1 MAIVSH
7 EIVWGSENGT
17 RYTVT
22 YKFTSHIGYEP
33 ALDIQKLIVRD
44 EAAAEADA
52 LSMYAQKEAQL
63 ADMEVSK
70 AVSDCELDISPEK
83 VPDHLAQNDYDRRV
97 LGQAMTFTD
106 IHWFYAAYPL
116 FTAMELRGGANAG
129 QRAAY
134 LGVDTTTYGQ
144 MEDRFNNVNGVAWFL
159 TDEKAQTWDEVP
171 EGWE

>member
-1 MAIVSH
+1 
-7 EIVWGSENGT
+7 
-17 RYTVT
+17 
-22 YKFTSHIGYEP
+22 
-33 ALDIQKLIVRD
+33 
-44 EAAAEADA
+44 
-52 LSMYAQKEAQL
+52 
-63 ADMEVSK
+63 MEVSK

-129 QRAAY
+129 QRAGY

-159 TDEKAQTWDEVP
+159 TDEKAQTWPEVP